1 VTRVLARERKAGRSV
16 ESGPPRAS
24 TVLLGAVG
32 ILDIVS
38 MSSLTVAIIGRPNVG
53 KSTLF
58 NRLAGRR
65 LAIVHD
71 QPGVTR
77 DRRFA
82 DGHLGDMALRIIDT
96 AGLEEASADALES
109 RMRAQT
115 ERALAEADVALMLI
129 DARAGVTPV
138 DEHFAGLLRASSTPV
153 ILVANKCEGSA
164 GQGGLLEAYA
174 LGLGDP
180 VPVSAEHG
188 EGLAL
193 LYEALLPHEQAKI
206 AALAETDGAVSDAT
220 TDAGL
225 AAEADGDDGP
235 SDGVS
240 PLEARALASAEDDD
254 VDPDEPSDEGGD
266 AERPPRPL
274 QLAIVGRPNTGKST
288 LVNRLLD
295 EDRLLTG
302 PEAGVTRDAIAID
315 WSHKGRSIRLVDTAG
330 MRRKGRVVESLER
343 LSVADTLNAIRM
355 SEVVVLVMDA
365 NMVMDKQD
373 LSIARMVVE
382 EGRALVLAVNKWD
395 AAENRQAVLKRMR
408 DRLETSLTQVRGI
421 PFVTVSGLQ
430 GRNLDRLM
438 DTVLEMHAL
447 WNRRVA
453 TGRLNR
459 WLTAMTE
466 AHPPPMGQHGRRIR
480 LRYMTQAK
488 ARPPTFAVFC
498 SRPDDL
504 PDSYIRYLVNGLRD
518 AFGFEGVPLR
528 LNLRKSRNPF
538 AGR

>member
-1 VTRVLARERKAGRSV
+1 MT
-16 ESGPPRAS
+16 
-24 TVLLGAVG
+24 T
-32 ILDIVS
+32 
-38 MSSLTVAIIGRPNVG
+38 LTVAIIGRPNVG

-82 DGHLGDMALRIIDT
+82 DGRLGDMALRIVDT
-96 AGLEEASADALES
+96 AGLEEAPADALEG
-109 RMRAQT
+109 RMRQQT

-129 DARAGVTPV
+129 DARAGVTPL
-138 DEHFAGLLRASSTPV
+138 DEHFAQILRVSPTPV
-153 ILVANKCEGSA
+153 IVVANKCEGRA
-164 GQGGLLEAYA
+164 GQGGLMDAYG

-180 VPVSAEHG
+180 VPLSAEHG
-188 EGLAL
+188 DGLAL
-193 LYEALLPHEQAKI
+193 LYEALLPHEQA
-206 AALAETDGAVSDAT
+206 
-220 TDAGL
+220 L
-225 AAEADGDDGP
+225 AARADAAPGGAGAEAPDPETAEMHDEAGD
-235 SDGVS
+235 DGVS
-240 PLEARALASAEDDD
+240 PLEARALANAEDDD
-254 VDPDEPSDEGGD
+254 ADPDAPP
-266 AERPPRPL
+266 AEADDTAPPRPL
-274 QLAIVGRPNTGKST
+274 NLAIVGRPNTGKST

-315 WSHKGRSIRLVDTAG
+315 WSHRGRPIRLVDTAG
-330 MRRKGRVVESLER
+330 LRRKGRVVESLEK

-355 SEVVVLVMDA
+355 AEVVVLVMDA

-395 AAENRQAVLKRMR
+395 AAENRAAVLKRMR
-408 DRLETSLTQVRGI
+408 DRLETSLTQARGI
-421 PFVTVSGLQ
+421 RFVTLSALR

-438 DTVLEMHAL
+438 DAALEAHEV

-459 WLTAMTE
+459 WLTGMTE
-466 AHPPPMGQHGRRIR
+466 AHPPPMGQHGRRVR

-498 SRPDDL
+498 SRAEDL
-504 PDSYIRYLVNGLRD
+504 PDSYVRYLVNGLRET
-518 AFGFEGVPLR
+518 FGFEGVPVR
-528 LNLRKSRNPF
+528 LYLRKSRNPY
-538 AGR
+538 AR

>member
-1 VTRVLARERKAGRSV
+1 MT
-16 ESGPPRAS
+16 P
-24 TVLLGAVG
+24 
-32 ILDIVS
+32 
-38 MSSLTVAIIGRPNVG
+38 LTVAIIGRPNVG

-82 DGHLGDMALRIIDT
+82 DGRLGDMMLRIVDT
-96 AGLEEASADALES
+96 AGLEEAPADALEG
-109 RMRAQT
+109 RMRQQT

-129 DARAGVTPV
+129 DARAGVTPL
-138 DEHFAGLLRASSTPV
+138 DEHFAQVLRASPTPV
-153 ILVANKCEGSA
+153 VLVANKCEGRA
-164 GQGGLLEAYA
+164 GQGGLLEAYG

-180 VPVSAEHG
+180 VPLSAEHG

-193 LYEALLPHEQAKI
+193 LYEALLPHEQAKM
-206 AALAETDGAVSDAT
+206 AQEAGAGAGTSDDPDRLVAGTEAELSGADEVETEGGS
-220 TDAGL
+220 
-225 AAEADGDDGP
+225 
-235 SDGVS
+235 VS
-240 PLEARALASAEDDD
+240 PLEARALANADDD
-254 VDPDEPSDEGGD
+254 DTDPDPDDDPVLDGEEG
-266 AERPPRPL
+266 RPPRPL

-302 PEAGVTRDAIAID
+302 PEAGVTRDSIAID
-315 WSHKGRSIRLVDTAG
+315 WSHRGRPIRLVDTAG
-330 MRRKGRVVESLER
+330 LRRKGRVVESLEK
-343 LSVADTLNAIRM
+343 LSVADTLNAIRL
-355 SEVVVLVMDA
+355 SEVVALVMDA
-365 NMVMDKQD
+365 NMVMDRQD
-373 LSIARMVVE
+373 LAIARMVVE

-395 AAENRQAVLKRMR
+395 AADDRAATLKRMR

-421 PFVTVSGLQ
+421 PFVTVSALK

-438 DTVLEMHAL
+438 DTVVEMHAV

-459 WLTAMTE
+459 WLTGMTE

-498 SRPDDL
+498 SRPEDL
-504 PDSYIRYLVNGLRD
+504 PDSYVRYLVNGLRET
-518 AFGFEGVPLR
+518 FGFEGVPVR
-528 LNLRKSRNPF
+528 LNLRKSRNPY

>member
-1 VTRVLARERKAGRSV
+1 MT
-16 ESGPPRAS
+16 P
-24 TVLLGAVG
+24 
-32 ILDIVS
+32 
-38 MSSLTVAIIGRPNVG
+38 LTVAIIGRPNVG

-82 DGHLGDMALRIIDT
+82 DGRLGDMALRIVDT
-96 AGLEEASADALES
+96 AGLEEAPADALEG
-109 RMRAQT
+109 RMRQQT

-129 DARAGVTPV
+129 DARAGVTPL
-138 DEHFAGLLRASSTPV
+138 DEHFAQVLRASPTPV
-153 ILVANKCEGSA
+153 ILVANKSEGRA
-164 GQGGLLEAYA
+164 GQGGLLEAYG

-180 VPVSAEHG
+180 VPLSAEHG

-193 LYEALLPHEQAKI
+193 LYEALLPHEQAKVGDV
-206 AALAETDGAVSDAT
+206 ETQGGPDSEGTTSAVESV
-220 TDAGL
+220 
-225 AAEADGDDGP
+225 DGDDAAM
-235 SDGVS
+235 S
-240 PLEARALASAEDDD
+240 PLEARALANAEDDD
-254 VDPDEPSDEGGD
+254 TDLDGSISDSEDGR
-266 AERPPRPL
+266 APRPL

-315 WSHKGRSIRLVDTAG
+315 WSHRGRPIRLVDTAG
-330 MRRKGRVVESLER
+330 LRRKGRIVESLEK

-365 NMVMDKQD
+365 NMVMDRQD
-373 LSIARMVVE
+373 LTIARMVVE

-395 AAENRQAVLKRMR
+395 AADDRAATLKRMR

-421 PFVTVSGLQ
+421 PFVTVSALR

-438 DTVLEMHAL
+438 DTVLEMHAV
-447 WNRRVA
+447 WTRRVA

-459 WLTAMTE
+459 WLTGMTE

-498 SRPDDL
+498 SRPEDL
-504 PDSYIRYLVNGLRD
+504 PDSYVRYLVNGLRET
-518 AFGFEGVPLR
+518 FGFEGVPLR
-528 LNLRKSRNPF
+528 LNLRKTRNPY

>member
-1 VTRVLARERKAGRSV
+1 MT
-16 ESGPPRAS
+16 P
-24 TVLLGAVG
+24 
-32 ILDIVS
+32 
-38 MSSLTVAIIGRPNVG
+38 LTVAIIGRPNVG

-82 DGHLGDMALRIIDT
+82 DARLGDMALRIIDT
-96 AGLEEASADALES
+96 AGLEEAPADALES
-109 RMRAQT
+109 RMRHQT
-115 ERALAEADVALMLI
+115 EHALAEADVALMLI
-129 DARAGVTPV
+129 DARVGITPV
-138 DEHFAGLLRASSTPV
+138 DEHFAQLLRASPTPV
-153 ILVANKCEGSA
+153 VLVANKCEGRVGES
-164 GQGGLLEAYA
+164 GRLEAFA

-180 VPVSAEHG
+180 IPLSAEHG

-206 AALAETDGAVSDAT
+206 VAAKAKNAEAIAASDAMDKDD
-220 TDAGL
+220 TDDG
-225 AAEADGDDGP
+225 AEADNADGL
-235 SDGVS
+235 S
-240 PLEARALASAEDDD
+240 PLEARALANAEDDD
-254 VDPDEPSDEGGD
+254 VDPDGEADE
-266 AERPPRPL
+266 AEEERPPRPL

-288 LVNRLLD
+288 LVNRLID

-315 WSHKGRSIRLVDTAG
+315 WAHKGRSIRLVDTAG
-330 MRRKGRVVESLER
+330 LRRKGRVVESLEK
-343 LSVADTLNAIRM
+343 LSVADSLNAIRM

-395 AAENRQAVLKRMR
+395 AAENRSATLKRMR

-421 PFVTVSGLQ
+421 PFVTISGLR

-438 DTVLEMHAL
+438 DTVLQTHAI
-447 WNRRVA
+447 WNSRIA

-459 WLTAMTE
+459 WLTGMTE

-488 ARPPTFAVFC
+488 ARPPTFVVFC

-504 PDSYIRYLVNGLRD
+504 PDSYIRYLVNGLRET
-518 AFGFEGVPLR
+518 FGFEGVPVR
-528 LNLRKSRNPF
+528 LNLRASRNPF
-538 AGR
+538 ANR